1 MTDLTD
7 IQFDDMDGANR
18 RLTVLLE
25 EDHPGLEENLA
36 WGLSESAD
44 PGTVLVGLERF
55 LESVEASGLS
65 RDEEL
70 KFLGFDS
77 RYVRMVCR
85 VFDQSFFLTDI
96 LCRNPQYARWL
107 AYEATL
113 GDAVPREAM
122 LADLS
127 KWVESCQSIAEY
139 GEAMRRW
146 RQREILRIAVRD
158 IFVHS
163 PVASLTQD
171 ISNLADTALE
181 MAYRVGHAALE
192 KRYGR
197 PVSEHENT
205 QSDVTFVIIGMG
217 KLGGSELNFS
227 SDVDPIFVYSDEG
240 ETTGGTSGR
249 LSTLDFFQKLGEYII
264 QLVSEV
270 TAEGHIFR
278 VDMRLR
284 PYGRVSPLAVS
295 MGRAIEYYGGY
306 AQPWERQAMIKA
318 RPVAGDMA
326 LGERFIEQT
335 RPFVFPRYFDD
346 ETLDA
351 IRQIKLQ
358 MEAQIAERNETE
370 LDVKLGRGG
379 IRDIEFTVQM
389 LQMLNGGRMPDLRN
403 PNTLE
408 AIQVLGLRGHLT
420 PFEATALASN
430 YAFMRKVEH
439 RLQIEGGQQ
448 RHVLPNAPE
457 KLEHFA
463 RRLGYVSAESF
474 MTDYRDR
481 TEETRGILQRF
492 LSTEGSGRQWTY
504 DLLSPHASGEIG
516 KAHLVQ
522 YGFNDPDRARHELI
536 QLSAGPEQQPYAFH
550 VRQQFA
556 EIVPTL
562 LEALGET
569 VDPDATLIRFGRML
583 TSLGAP
589 GAIYETLRHNLSF
602 CRYLVTLVSNSEY
615 LSEILIRDPGLFDVF
630 GSGDALDTE
639 PTREELEQELAILSR
654 AADAA
659 AAPYRLRDSETLRV
673 GMRELFR
680 EITVLEVG
688 RELTLV
694 AEVCLHYAL
703 EKARADVEQRYGKAN
718 GAFAILGL
726 GKFGG
731 REMGYG
737 SDLDLVF
744 VYEAEATTESG
755 MAPSEYFAAVAAK
768 VIQRLKESTRYGF
781 LYDIDARLR
790 PDGKKGTLAVSDR
803 RLFEYYEQE
812 AQTWELLALVKVRA
826 VAGDGPFAADIER
839 RVQELAFSLT
849 LSTEHLAQIED
860 MQQRIAQG
868 RSSLDLKKSTGGLV
882 EVEFVVR
889 LLQTRYVSAYPELK
903 RSDVMGALDL
913 LAKIGALSSWDL
925 AVLKDAYLL
934 FRRVENRIRMMNG
947 RATSRLPE
955 EPEARAELAKR
966 LNIEQDLLDM
976 VEGHEKAVHSVFQN
990 VLRDLG
996 SGPCE

>member
-1 MTDLTD
+1 MTDLSE
-7 IQFDDMDGANR
+7 IRFDDADGANR
-18 RLTVLLE
+18 RLTALLE
-25 EDHPGLEENLA
+25 EGRPGLEENLA

-44 PGTVLVGLERF
+44 PGTVLIGLERF
-55 LESVEASGLS
+55 LDAAEASGLS
-65 RDEEL
+65 RDEEVN
-70 KFLGFDS
+70 FIGFDA
-77 RYVRMVCR
+77 RYARLLCR
-85 VFDQSFFLTDI
+85 VLDQSFFLTDI

-113 GDAVPREAM
+113 GEAVSRDVM
-122 LADLS
+122 LGDLL
-127 KWVESCQSIAEY
+127 KWIEPCHSTAEY
-139 GEAMRRW
+139 GEVMRRW
-146 RQREILRIAVRD
+146 RQREILRVAVRD
-158 IFVHS
+158 IFVHA

-181 MAYRVGHAALE
+181 AAYRVGHAALE
-192 KRYGR
+192 KRYGL
-197 PVSEHENT
+197 PIASHEGVETSVS
-205 QSDVTFVIIGMG
+205 FVIIGMG

-240 ETTGGTSGR
+240 ETTGGTSGK
-249 LSTLDFFQKLGEYII
+249 LSTLDFFQKLGEYVI

-284 PYGRVSPLAVS
+284 PYGRVSPLAIS
-295 MGRAIEYYGGY
+295 IQRAIEYYGGY

-318 RPVAGDMA
+318 RPVAGDLA

-379 IRDIEFTVQM
+379 IRDVEFTVQI

-420 PFEATALASN
+420 PFEATTLASN

-448 RHVLPNAPE
+448 RHVLPSAPD

-463 RRLGYVSAESF
+463 RRLGYVSADSF

-504 DLLSPHASGEIG
+504 DLLSLHTSGEIG

-522 YGFNDPDRARHELI
+522 YGFKDADRARSELI

-562 LEALGET
+562 LEGLAET
-569 VDPDATLIRFGRML
+569 VDPDVTLIRLGRML

-654 AADAA
+654 AVDSA

-680 EITVLEVG
+680 EINVIEVG

-694 AEVCLHYAL
+694 AEICLQYAL
-703 EKARADVEQRYGKAN
+703 DQACADVEKRYGAAN

-768 VIQRLKESTRYGF
+768 VIQRLKESTRYGT

-812 AQTWELLALVKVRA
+812 AQSWELLALIKARA
-826 VAGDGPFAADIER
+826 VAGSQAFSATIEQ
-839 RVQELAFSLT
+839 RVQQLAFSRT
-849 LSTEHLAQIED
+849 LDAKDVAEIDD

-868 RSSLDLKKSTGGLV
+868 RSPLDLKKSTGGLV
-882 EVEFVVR
+882 EIEFAVR
-889 LLQTRYVSAYPELK
+889 LLQIAHVVANPELK

-913 LAKIGALSSWDL
+913 LADMGAVSSWDYS
-925 AVLKDAYLL
+925 VLKDAYLL
-934 FRRVENRIRMMNG
+934 FRRIENRIRMMNG
-947 RATSRLPE
+947 RATSLVPE
-955 EPEARAELAKR
+955 EPEAQGELAKR
-966 LNIEQDLLDM
+966 LNLEQDLAGLIL
-976 VEGHEKAVHSVFQN
+976 GHKAAVHSVFQR
-990 VLRDLG
+990 VLRDMRV
-996 SGPCE
+996 S